1 MPKQPKP
8 TQPPMAEAVA
18 PIAEAQAPTVE
29 QVPQTQAAPAPAAA
43 PLTLEQLIE
52 REDALRIARAEM
64 AQRLR
69 EQIANLNA
77 QLGRLELAQIAPTS
91 TKPSH
96 SSSGG
101 NNSLMA
107 SDKVCPICNIKGHD
121 VRMHRGQAVKQPFTA
136 AQLAE
141 MRAASELRRRWRK
154 P

>member
-1 MPKQPKP
+1 
-8 TQPPMAEAVA
+8 MAEAVA

-29 QVPQTQAAPAPAAA
+29 QVPQTQVQAVPATAA

-77 QLGRLELAQIAPTS
+77 QLGRLELAQVAPTP

-96 SSSGG
+96 GGNSGG
-101 NNSLMA
+101 GSLMA
-107 SDKVCPICNIKGHD
+107 SDKICPICNIKGHD
-121 VRMHRGQAVKQPFTA
+121 VRMHRGQAVKQPFTP